1 MNKSNKNRFK
11 NIQKATKH
19 QNITLFFFAVQLG
32 AYSCGDAWKVLSA
45 RKWDD
50 LSSYQRDLLNDGT
63 YLKNCGSD
71 TTVLQE
77 VRYLMHVYIW

>member
-1 MNKSNKNRFK
+1 MKKSNKNRFK
-11 NIQKATKH
+11 NIQKAIKH
-19 QNITLFFFAVQLG
+19 QNITLYFAVQLG

-63 YLKNCGSD
+63 YLQNCGSD

-77 VRYLMHVYIW
+77 VKNQMHV

>member
-1 MNKSNKNRFK
+1 MKKSNKNRFK
-11 NIQKATKH
+11 NIQKAIKH
-19 QNITLFFFAVQLG
+19 QNITLFFAVQLG
-32 AYSCGDAWKVLSA
+32 AVSCGDAWKVLSA

-63 YLKNCGSD
+63 YLQNCGSD

-77 VRYLMHVYIW
+77 VIYLMHVYIW